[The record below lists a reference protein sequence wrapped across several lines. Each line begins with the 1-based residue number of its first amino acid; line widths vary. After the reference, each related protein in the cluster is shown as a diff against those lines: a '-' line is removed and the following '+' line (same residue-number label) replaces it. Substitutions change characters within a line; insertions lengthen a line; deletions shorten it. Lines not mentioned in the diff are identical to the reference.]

1 MTMTLSTVEIP
12 DHQRVASIENEI
24 HSKGHIYAAED
35 VSRRQL
41 LVIAQRM
48 INVQRVIEEQC
59 GECISLASL
68 FESATMKL
76 RKGKTGSF
84 RVVKLSPAE
93 VPSYLDERR
102 AHFGK
107 LVIAT
112 SPTSPTWYSL
122 YILSRS

>member
-1 MTMTLSTVEIP
+1 MVSTVEIP

-24 HSKGHIYAAED
+24 HSKGYCYAAED
-35 VSRRQL
+35 VARRQL

-48 INVQRVIEEQC
+48 VNVKQAIEEEC
-59 GECISLASL
+59 GESISLASL
-68 FESATMKL
+68 FESAAMKL

-84 RVVKLSPAE
+84 RVVKLAPSE

-107 LVIAT
+107 LLIAANNADK
-112 SPTSPTWYSL
+112 WQL
-122 YILSRS
+122 KQVC

>member
-1 MTMTLSTVEIP
+1 MATLSTVEIP

-24 HSKGHIYAAED
+24 YSKGFCYAAED
-35 VSRRQL
+35 VARRQL

-48 INVQRVIEEQC
+48 INVQKAIEEQC
-59 GECISLASL
+59 GESISLASL

-84 RVVKLSPAE
+84 RIVKLSPAE

-102 AHFGK
+102 SHFGK
-107 LVIAT
+107 LVIAA
-112 SPTSPTWYSL
+112 SNADKWRL
-122 YILSRS
+122 AQVC